1 MIDSKSQ
8 KSPIT
13 WGTSRD
19 EGFPGSVIKN
29 VSACNAGD
37 RGDAGLISDREDPLE
52 EKMATHSSILAWEI
66 PRSEEL
72 GSLQSTG
79 SQRVRYD

>member
-66 PRSEEL
+66 PRSEEP
-72 GSLQSTG
+72 SRQETMG
-79 SQRVRYD
+79 SQELDTN